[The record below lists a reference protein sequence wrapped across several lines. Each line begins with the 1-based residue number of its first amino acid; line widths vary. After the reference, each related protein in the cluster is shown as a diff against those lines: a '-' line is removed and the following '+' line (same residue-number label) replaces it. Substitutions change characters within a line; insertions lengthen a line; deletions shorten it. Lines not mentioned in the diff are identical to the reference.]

1 MNEALAYVVAQRME
15 RTAAALRKNNM
26 EAYCVK
32 TADEV
37 VPLVKTLLAE
47 GATVGAGGSMT
58 LEECGV
64 MDLLRSGAY
73 HFLDRGAPGL
83 TPEDI
88 GKIYRQ
94 IFSADCYFASAN
106 AVTEDGLMV
115 QIDGTGNRVGAMCYG
130 PGTVYVLI
138 GRNKIVSGGYAQ
150 AVKRIKEI
158 ACPQN
163 ARRQHLH
170 SPCAETGHCNPA
182 RCEESMCRITVAFD
196 HAPGGK
202 RTQVVLIN
210 EDLGY

>member
-32 TADEV
+32 TAGEV

-182 RCEESMCRITVAFD
+182 RCEESMCRVTVAFD